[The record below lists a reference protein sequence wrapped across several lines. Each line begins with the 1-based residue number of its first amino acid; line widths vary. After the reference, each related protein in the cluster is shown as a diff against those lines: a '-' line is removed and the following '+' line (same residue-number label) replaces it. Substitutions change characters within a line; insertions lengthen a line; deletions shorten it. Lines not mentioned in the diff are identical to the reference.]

1 MPTRNRFILGF
12 AAGAAIGTAAALL
25 AAPKTGKETRHI
37 VTQGAGRF
45 AAPLA
50 GQHWPASSVKR
61 QADTGVPFG
70 GRSTKRKATGAGS
83 NWPKGNWKWR
93 VNRSSGT

>member
-1 MPTRNRFILGF
+1 MTTRNRFILGF

-50 GQHWPASSVKR
+50 AQFSQKAGRYWGSIRRKINKVEGNGSGQQLAEGQLEVE
-61 QADTGVPFG
+61 G
-70 GRSTKRKATGAGS
+70 
-83 NWPKGNWKWR
+83 
-93 VNRSSGT
+93 

>member
-1 MPTRNRFILGF
+1 MTTRNRFILGF

-45 AAPLA
+45 AASQVVAALNPNDDA
-50 GQHWPASSVKR
+50 GRAQNERASSR
-61 QADTGVPFG
+61 PPRAVPC
-70 GRSTKRKATGAGS
+70 
-83 NWPKGNWKWR
+83 
-93 VNRSSGT
+93 